1 MAKKDGKPKKDR
13 GAARRAKAAARAGTR
28 PSPGART
35 PSQDAANAWRQGVS
49 EATAETVDQMAAHVQ
64 TVALQQLE
72 DFGAF
77 PAFLITARRDGEF
90 ELDSIEPA
98 EEATTVDELEPEDAA
113 ELTELHHSDDP
124 EAALR
129 AMALEKA
136 PELLGAALALP
147 ATLPDRSGAPAL
159 VVEIE
164 HRDGVSLTLVQ
175 GYRIGGRGGAKAT
188 ELEDPTV
195 EQREASLL
203 RRPRPSEGTSR
214 SESSRAAAQP
224 ETSEDITR
232 TESSESDSQFEPAEG
247 TTSSAPGDSQG

>member
-98 EEATTVDELEPEDAA
+98 EEGATVDELEPEDAA

-159 VVEIE
+159 VIEIE

-175 GYRIGGRGGAKAT
+175 GYKIGGRGGAKST

-224 ETSEDITR
+224 EDVTR
-232 TESSESDSQFEPAEG
+232 TESSESASQSEPAEG
-247 TTSSAPGDSQG
+247 TTPSAPGDSQG

>member
-90 ELDSIEPA
+90 ELDSIEP
-98 EEATTVDELEPEDAA
+98 EDAA

-129 AMALEKA
+129 ALALEKA

-159 VVEIE
+159 VIEIE

-175 GYRIGGRGGAKAT
+175 GYRIGGRGGAKTT

-195 EQREASLL
+195 EQRDASLL
-203 RRPRPSEGTSR
+203 RRPRQAEGASHPEA
-214 SESSRAAAQP
+214 SGAAAQP
-224 ETSEDITR
+224 E
-232 TESSESDSQFEPAEG
+232 SSETPSSPA
-247 TTSSAPGDSQG
+247 AVDPQD

>member
-1 MAKKDGKPKKDR
+1 MAKKDVKPKKDR

-35 PSQDAANAWRQGVS
+35 PSQDSANAWRQGVS

-72 DFGAF
+72 GFGAF

-98 EEATTVDELEPEDAA
+98 AEAATVDELEPEDAA

-129 AMALEKA
+129 ALALEKA

-159 VVEIE
+159 VIELE

-175 GYRIGGRGGAKAT
+175 GYRIGGRGGAKTT

-195 EQREASLL
+195 EQRDPSLL
-203 RRPRPSEGTSR
+203 RRPRS
-214 SESSRAAAQP
+214 
-224 ETSEDITR
+224 
-232 TESSESDSQFEPAEG
+232 AEG
-247 TTSSAPGDSQG
+247 TARPQTSEVTGTSAAAETPGASETSGTAGAASAPGSPAAVEPQD